1 MGQLQLVYL
10 TWKHVKHLPSL
21 IRHFLVSLSRLLGAG
36 EAVAVQPQVVALFT
50 EGVAAA
56 GVVA

>member
-1 MGQLQLVYL
+1 MGQLRLVCP

-21 IRHFLVSLSRLLGAG
+21 IRRFLVSSLRLLGAR
-36 EAVAVQPQVVALFT
+36 EAVAVRPQAVALFT

-56 GVVA
+56 GVVV